1 MKDVIDIQRPWW
13 KEPMLWMI
21 FGLPLAAV
29 VASFASYYIAA
40 TNPDPLVKAGYHKE
54 GMAPVKD
61 QTLEQKAAAMGLS
74 AMMSATGDGRV
85 QLVMSGGT
93 DKLVGN
99 LRLSMIHPTHVERDL
114 YASMVQTDQ
123 NTYVAS
129 VGVLDD
135 TRRQII
141 IEPEDLAWRLTGYWQ
156 SPLSG
161 PASLGATSDK

>member
-1 MKDVIDIQRPWW
+1 MKDVLDINRPWW
-13 KEPMLWMI
+13 KEPMVWFI
-21 FGLPLAAV
+21 AGLPMLAV
-29 VASFASYYIAA
+29 VGSFISLYIAV
-40 TNPDPLVKAGYHKE
+40 THRDPLVKAGYHKE
-54 GMAPVKD
+54 GMAPGKD
-61 QTLEQKAAAMGLS
+61 QTLEEKAAAMGLGAVLS
-74 AMMSATGDGRV
+74 VAGDGRM
-85 QLVMSGGT
+85 QLVMSGAA
-93 DKLVGN
+93 DKIVGN

-123 NTYVAS
+123 NTYIAN

-161 PASLGATSDK
+161 PARLGAYSDD